1 MPLEAVQ
8 AQAGHACIESTRI
21 YLHLGDDW
29 LASQYR
35 KAFEVIDAQVFAIGP
50 PGDLLAWMQTLAL
63 HDHPARQWEP
73 KRLRHRLLTIPATLA
88 RTGRRV
94 QLHLKDTAP
103 FADLT
108 CTGWTRLAALA
119 PP

>member
-1 MPLEAVQ
+1 VRTASPIAKDTGLANLPLQSFDAN
-8 AQAGHACIESTRI
+8 RI
-21 YLHLGDDW
+21 W
-29 LASQYR
+29 C
-35 KAFEVIDAQVFAIGP
+35 AIVMLT
-50 PGDLLAWMQTLAL
+50 GDLLAWMQTLAL
-63 HDHPARQWEP
+63 HDHSARRWEP

-103 FADLT
+103 FADLA